1 MITADD
7 VAATVA
13 GAAATPMALSVTGVT
28 KRYKSGFTLDDITL
42 DLPAGYIMG
51 LIGPNGAGKSTLIK
65 LILNMIRRDAGEIRI
80 FGRDNRRDEEY
91 VKDRIGV
98 VFDSSYFIETWTVG
112 VAEKAMATMYS
123 TWDHAA
129 FDGYLAGFG
138 LDRRKK
144 IKELS
149 RGMQMKLMLAV
160 ALSHEASLLILD
172 EPTSGLDVL
181 ARDELMDILQH
192 YIEDGR
198 RSVLFSTHITADLER
213 ASDFITYITRGR
225 LYFTGPTSELE
236 ESFRLVKGGPGE
248 LDAVRRAAVGVHRYE
263 TGFDAL
269 VRTDDFARLAADG
282 VAGPVSSLSV
292 EPASIDDIIRL
303 TNVRAGSG
311 QEAAR

>member
-42 DLPAGYIMG
+42 DLPVGYIMG

-129 FDGYLAGFG
+129 FDG
-138 LDRRKK
+138 
-144 IKELS
+144 
-149 RGMQMKLMLAV
+149 
-160 ALSHEASLLILD
+160 
-172 EPTSGLDVL
+172 
-181 ARDELMDILQH
+181 
-192 YIEDGR
+192 
-198 RSVLFSTHITADLER
+198 
-213 ASDFITYITRGR
+213 
-225 LYFTGPTSELE
+225 
-236 ESFRLVKGGPGE
+236 
-248 LDAVRRAAVGVHRYE
+248 
-263 TGFDAL
+263 
-269 VRTDDFARLAADG
+269 
-282 VAGPVSSLSV
+282 
-292 EPASIDDIIRL
+292 
-303 TNVRAGSG
+303 
-311 QEAAR
+311 